1 MTQALQRGFMLAL
14 SLLMVTPVMMIGDDA
29 AVKRRLDDVCIIL
42 SGGPVLYESV
52 FTAEFLKQVPPA
64 KLTMLAGQL
73 AGESGPCTGMR
84 IVERRSG
91 YQVSAEATTKNGY
104 TIPLLLTIEMQAP
117 YRIAGLFLRPPV
129 KAVASLESLRKELE
143 TLPGRVSFHAANLGG
158 GTVISSLSPS
168 EQLPVGSTFKLYV
181 LGELVRSIRQKE
193 RKWTDVVKLDSA
205 WRSLPSGR
213 LHTWPHGSPMTLH
226 SLATMMIS
234 ESDNTATDAL
244 IRLLGPNRIS
254 QQASAMGHDRP
265 ELNQPFL
272 TTLQAFKLKYADASI
287 GKRFAGSGWDERT
300 EILRQ
305 IDSSITYD
313 SITPTTEPVLS
324 DKVEWFASTSDL
336 CRAMDWF
343 RADAVMQKDFSALD
357 ILGINPGVQT
367 AKSWRH
373 VGFKGGSEPGVINM
387 TYLLEHPNG
396 AWYCI
401 SGTWSNP
408 NGTVEEMRF
417 AGLLERAI
425 QLLEK

>member
-1 MTQALQRGFMLAL
+1 MKRSLQCGFVLAL
-14 SLLMVTPVMMIGDDA
+14 SLTMFMPIIAIGDDA
-29 AVKRRLDDVCIIL
+29 AVKRRLDEVCIIL

-104 TIPLLLTIEMQAP
+104 TIPVLMTIEMQAP

-129 KAVASLESLRKELE
+129 KAVASLESLRKEFE

-158 GTVISSLSPS
+158 GTVISTLSPS

-244 IRLLGPNRIS
+244 IRLLGPNRIA
-254 QQASAMGHDRP
+254 QQMSAMGHDRP
-265 ELNQPFL
+265 DLNLPFL
-272 TTLQAFKLKYADASI
+272 TTLQAFKLKYADAAT
-287 GKRFAGSGWDERT
+287 GKRFAAAGSDERNV
-300 EILRQ
+300 ILRQ
-305 IDSSITYD
+305 IDTSITYD
-313 SITPTTEPVLS
+313 SISPTTEPVLS

-343 RADAVMQKDFSALD
+343 RADAALQKDFSAID
-357 ILGINPGVQT
+357 ILGINPGIQT
-367 AKSWRH
+367 AKSWKH

-387 TYLLEHPNG
+387 TYLLEHSNG
-396 AWYCI
+396 SWYCI

-417 AGLLERAI
+417 AGLIERAV